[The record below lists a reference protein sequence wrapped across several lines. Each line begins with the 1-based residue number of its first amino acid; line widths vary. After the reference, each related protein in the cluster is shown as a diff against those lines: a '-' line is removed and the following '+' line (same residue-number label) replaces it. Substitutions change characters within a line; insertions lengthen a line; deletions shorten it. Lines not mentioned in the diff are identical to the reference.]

1 MLPDGIVSL
10 LFRGHKFYF
19 IAENM
24 DTRSQEFQN
33 RIMCMTGVSKKHA
46 ALELETSVCR
56 IFTFAGLADK
66 HEGLF
71 IQPPM
76 RGLPVALE

>member
-1 MLPDGIVSL
+1 MFTFL
-10 LFRGHKFYF
+10 
-19 IAENM
+19 AENLEA
-24 DTRSQEFQN
+24 RSSEFQN
-33 RIMCMTGVSKKHA
+33 RIMKLTGESKKQA
-46 ALELETSVCR
+46 TLELETSVCR